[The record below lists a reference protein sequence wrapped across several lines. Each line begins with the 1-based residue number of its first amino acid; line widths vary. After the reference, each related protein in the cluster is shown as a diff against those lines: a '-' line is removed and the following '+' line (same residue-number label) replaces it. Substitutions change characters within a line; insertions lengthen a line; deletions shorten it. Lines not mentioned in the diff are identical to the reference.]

1 MLTKQKMK
9 KLIIILS
16 VMSVLSL
23 MCIFHSFLHPLFVD
37 ALANQFNLVTN
48 KDNLMVH
55 FINVE
60 QADAVA
66 INLPDGKIMLID
78 DGSKDINVD
87 YVNYLK
93 ENVIHSKIN
102 NKIDY
107 LVLTHAD
114 ADHVGGTMKL
124 LKNFE
129 INMVFMP
136 KIISNSATFQ
146 EIYDYV
152 TKNCDYQVLGEGFQI
167 VNQYQI
173 TFFESL
179 NQTNTNDS
187 SQVIKLEYLNK
198 SFLFMGD
205 VSSLVEDDY
214 VEFYGNS
221 LNCDVL
227 KVSHHGSSTATSQLL
242 LDYSTPQYAVISVGE
257 NNSYGHPNEEV
268 LNRLRVNGVNIYRTD
283 KHGDVLF
290 VVGSD
295 YNLKVLNNTY
305 FITGL
310 TLDYRIYI
318 LIIDIIMF
326 GVAVVVILKKEKK
339 KSKH

>member
-23 MCIFHSFLHPLFVD
+23 MCVFYSFLHPLVVNG
-37 ALANQFNLVTN
+37 LANRFRLVTN
-48 KDNLMVH
+48 RDNLMVH

-78 DGSKDINVD
+78 DGSRDVNVD

-102 NKIDY
+102 SKIDY

-129 INMVFMP
+129 IDMVFMP
-136 KIISNSATFQ
+136 KIMSNSQTFE
-146 EIYDYV
+146 EIYTYV
-152 TKNCDYQVLGEGFQI
+152 IKNCNYQVLGEGFQI

-173 TFFESL
+173 TFFELL

-205 VSSLVEDDY
+205 VSSSVEDDY
-214 VEFYGNS
+214 VGFYGNT

-227 KVSHHGSSTATSQLL
+227 KVAHHGSSTATSQLL

-257 NNSYGHPNEEV
+257 NNSYGHPDDDV
-268 LNRLRVNGVNIYRTD
+268 LARLQSNNISIYRTD
-283 KHGDVLF
+283 KQGNILF

-295 YNLKVLNNTY
+295 YNLKVLNNQFY
-305 FITGL
+305 ITGL
-310 TLDYRIYI
+310 TLDYRVNI
-318 LIIDIIMF
+318 LVVDIILLC
-326 GVAVVVILKKEKK
+326 VAVVVILKKEKK
-339 KSKH
+339 KK

>member
-37 ALANQFNLVTN
+37 GLANQFNLVTN

-227 KVSHHGSSTATSQLL
+227 KVSHHGSLTATSQLL

-310 TLDYRIYI
+310 TLDYRMYI

>member
-227 KVSHHGSSTATSQLL
+227 KVSHHGSLTATSQLL

-310 TLDYRIYI
+310 TLDYRMYI